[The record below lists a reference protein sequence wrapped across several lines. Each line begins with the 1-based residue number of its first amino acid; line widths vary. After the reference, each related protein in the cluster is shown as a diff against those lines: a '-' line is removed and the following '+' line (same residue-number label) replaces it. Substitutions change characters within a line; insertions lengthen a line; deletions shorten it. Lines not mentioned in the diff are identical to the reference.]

1 MERRDFMDHTPTI
14 LRRLK
19 RYPTYQFHAVISSDS
34 LSQAETFCRLIL
46 ETFSWLRARLN
57 GEVPEELNT
66 PEPEKHSE
74 FSEDALHSFSLDHG
88 WKVNVTYAPER
99 GIWAFGLHETDM
111 GANHGSENERPPVQG
126 RMFETDISFVKC
138 GDAVECGVRTIV
150 TEPADCNAPCEVF
163 RPAVVRTILTDPMFR
178 LSHCG
183 IALDAKPFF
192 IQSKADADRF
202 ASVFQEQ
209 KFDYPLILI
218 ADAGYEEQ
226 KPAAVPA
233 ALPKPGGFSLNFSAF
248 QTELSAPILE
258 PNVKSKPFLKKNKAK
273 PAAKAP
279 ALPKQEPKKTAVR
292 REEFPYERLADK
304 LKGFGIVC
312 YADEK
317 ILPVLNNKLHLDV
330 NAGEIIV
337 CIRGQATERLCYD
350 AYSKEMENSYQKLKQ
365 EIQKL
370 PKRRAYDFGNVV
382 FQTDAHL
389 ISLRERREAAH
400 SLEESCML
408 YQQENT
414 ELKARLAELEQ
425 QDNDLRE
432 RSEMLR
438 ITKKQLHAAQDENR
452 GLQIYIS
459 ELQKAYQERQSAYE
473 KSAELIQFYK
483 DKAEIAAGF
492 PTDKDAICD
501 WVEAQFAETLVIT
514 QRARTE
520 LRKYQGGLDV
530 ALLCDG
536 LLYLDAYA
544 KCRNGSITE
553 EHLLLYTDQ
562 RNWEVSSCGKEAV
575 RLNESDYTVLQDGR
589 KFLLDKHIKYG
600 TPAANLIRIY
610 FCRDDKTGKII
621 VGSMPEHL
629 ATASHTT

>member
-1 MERRDFMDHTPTI
+1 MEHTPTI
-14 LRRLK
+14 LHRLK
-19 RYPTYQFHAVISSDS
+19 RYPTYQFHAVISSDQ
-34 LSQAETFCRLIL
+34 LSQSEVFCRLIL

-57 GEVPEELNT
+57 GEMPEELNT
-66 PEPEKHSE
+66 SEPEKYAD
-74 FSEDALHSFSLDHG
+74 FSEDALHSFSLDQG
-88 WKVNVTYAPER
+88 WKANVTYVPER
-99 GIWAFGLHETDM
+99 GIWAFSLHETDM
-111 GANHGSENERPPVQG
+111 GANHGTANERPPVQG

-163 RPAVVRTILTDPMFR
+163 RPAVVRTILTDPLFR
-178 LSHCG
+178 LSHGG

-192 IQSKADADRF
+192 IRTKADADRF
-202 ASVFQEQ
+202 AAVFQDQ
-209 KFDYPLILI
+209 KFDYPLILF
-218 ADAGYEEQ
+218 ADAGYAEQ
-226 KPAAVPA
+226 KPAAVTA
-233 ALPKPGGFSLNFSAF
+233 ALPKPGGFSLNFSSF
-248 QTELSAPILE
+248 QTDLSAPLLE
-258 PNVKSKPFLKKNKAK
+258 TDAKAKPFLKEKKAK

-279 ALPKQEPKKTAVR
+279 AVPKQEPKKAVVR

-317 ILPVLNNKLHLDV
+317 ILSVLNNKLHLDF
-330 NAGEIIV
+330 NAGDIIV
-337 CIRGQATERLCYD
+337 CIRGQATERLRYD
-350 AYSKEMENSYQKLKQ
+350 AYSKDMESSYQKLKK

-370 PKRRAYDFGNVV
+370 PKRRAYDFGNVI
-382 FQTDAHL
+382 FQSEAHL
-389 ISLRERREAAH
+389 IALRERREAAH

-432 RSEMLR
+432 RNEMLR
-438 ITKKQLHAAQDENR
+438 AAKKQLLSAQDE
-452 GLQIYIS
+452 IA
-459 ELQKAYQERQSAYE
+459 ELQTYIEAMQKEYQERQSAYE

-492 PTDKDAICD
+492 PTDKDEVCD
-501 WVEAQFAETLVIT
+501 WAEAQFADTLVIT
-514 QRARTE
+514 QRARSE
-520 LRKYQGGLDV
+520 LKKYHGSLDV

-544 KCRNGSITE
+544 KCRNGAFTE

-575 RLNESDYTVLQDGR
+575 RLNESDYTVLHDDR
-589 KFLLDKHIKYG
+589 KFQLDKHIKYG
-600 TPAANLIRIY
+600 NRAANLIRIY

-629 ATASHTT
+629 ATASQTT